1 MRLRERLDEV
11 RTDAVHL
18 YVLQRQP
25 LPAQATPLGGLHDLD
40 LVEHACDEGCEVIHL
55 RRGLCV
61 ADEEQL

>member
-11 RTDAVHL
+11 RADAVHL

-25 LPAQATPLGGLHDLD
+25 LPAQATLREGLHDLD